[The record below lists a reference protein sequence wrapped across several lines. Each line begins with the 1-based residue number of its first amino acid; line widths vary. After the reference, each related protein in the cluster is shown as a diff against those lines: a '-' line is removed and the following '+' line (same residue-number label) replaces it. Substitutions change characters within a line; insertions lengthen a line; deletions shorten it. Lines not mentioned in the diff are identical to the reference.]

1 MHALLAT
8 FERLAMTNTMRSR
21 AENITSEEDLKTF
34 VECYERVYGKSI
46 LTLDFVKECE
56 DVYLLRDQEGTPVGG
71 YTINTK
77 QAYRT
82 LDFVPAELAAHFREQ
97 ASGVQTYELGTIWV
111 AENRR
116 NGREKLELSLHILG
130 NMISRKD
137 AVMVGCTGSED
148 NYKLYSRYGVK
159 LAYYGPMKPPGG
171 DYVQGWIFYI
181 DDLSTTKIQEMHE
194 ALKKRLG

>member
-1 MHALLAT
+1 MS
-8 FERLAMTNTMRSR
+8 MRTT
-21 AENITSEEDLKTF
+21 AQNITSEEDLITF

-46 LTLDFVKECE
+46 LTLDFARECE
-56 DVYLLRDQEGTPVGG
+56 DVYLFRDEEGTPVGG
-71 YTINTK
+71 YTINTQ

-82 LDFVPAELAAHFREQ
+82 LSFIPEELAAHFREQ
-97 ASGVQTYELGTIWV
+97 ASGMQTYELGTIWV

-116 NGREKLELSLHILG
+116 NGREKLEVSLHILG
-130 NMISRKD
+130 NMISRHD

-159 LAYYGPMKPPGG
+159 LAYYGPMKRPDG
-171 DYVQGWIFYI
+171 DYVQGWIFFI
-181 DDLSTTKIQEMHE
+181 DDLSTTKVPEMYE

>member
-1 MHALLAT
+1 MA
-8 FERLAMTNTMRSR
+8 NTMRTR
-21 AENITSEEDLKTF
+21 AEKITSEEDMKTF

-46 LTLDFVKECE
+46 LTLDFDKECE
-56 DVYLLRDQEGTPVGG
+56 DVYLFRDQEGTPVGG
-71 YTINTK
+71 YTINTQ

-82 LDFVPAELAAHFREQ
+82 LSFIPTELAAHFREQ
-97 ASGVQTYELGTIWV
+97 ACGVKTYELGTIWL

-130 NMISRKD
+130 NMISRHD
-137 AVMVGCTGSED
+137 SVVVGCTGAES

-159 LAYYGPMKPPGG
+159 LAYYGPMKRPDG

-181 DDLSTTKIQEMHE
+181 DDLGATKVPEMYE